1 MCFSATASFT
11 ASVALPGIGVLAR
24 RAAHTPGERMFA
36 LIPLLFA
43 AQQATEG
50 LVWMSYPW
58 DAPTLRAWATQV
70 YSVFSHLV
78 WPVFIPWAVRAL
90 EPVPWRRHVLAL
102 LGVAGFL
109 SALFLLFGMVAT
121 PIEVVPTG
129 GHLAYRSPHFFLP
142 ISLTLYLAATTVGLG
157 MSSQPVIRWFGVLAL
172 ASAGF
177 TYLVYARWFI
187 SVWCFYA
194 GLLSVMV
201 YIELASRRTAARP
214 AP

>member
-1 MCFSATASFT
+1 M
-11 ASVALPGIGVLAR
+11 PAR
-24 RAAHTPGERMFA
+24 GPRCRRFP
-36 LIPLLFA
+36 
-43 AQQATEG
+43 
-50 LVWMSYPW
+50 
-58 DAPTLRAWATQV
+58 
-70 YSVFSHLV
+70 
-78 WPVFIPWAVRAL
+78 

-194 GLLSVMV
+194 ALLSVMV
-201 YIELASRRTAARP
+201 YIALASRRTAARP